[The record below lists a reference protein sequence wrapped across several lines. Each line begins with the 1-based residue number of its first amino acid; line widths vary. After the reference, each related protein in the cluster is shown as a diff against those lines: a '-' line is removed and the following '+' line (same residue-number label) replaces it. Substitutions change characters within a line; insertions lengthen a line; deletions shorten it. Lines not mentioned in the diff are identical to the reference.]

1 MIQLRRKVDLDS
13 QDLGWLKAR
22 YHFSVRPSGNTQ
34 HRPLGSLIVWNDDEL
49 APGSGFPM
57 HPHRDVEII
66 SYIREGAI
74 THRDD
79 AGGEGR
85 IAAGDIQ
92 VISAGSGIRHTEFN
106 RETTPLK
113 LFQIWIR
120 SNHRGAP
127 PRWQS
132 KPFPASHNAGRMVTL
147 ASGLSGDNDA
157 LRMHADARVMG
168 VTLKAGET
176 VRHSLAASSQV
187 YLVPAGGSLLVNGDP
202 VATGDG
208 IALGEVPQIVIEATE
223 DAEVVMVEV
232 R

>member
-1 MIQLRRKVDLDS
+1 MIEHRRNIDLDG

-22 YHFSVRPSGNTQ
+22 YHFSVRPSGKAE
-34 HRPLGSLIVWNDDEL
+34 HRALGSLIVWNDDEV
-49 APGSGFPM
+49 APNTGFPM

-66 SYIREGAI
+66 SYIREGAV
-74 THRDD
+74 THADD

-85 IAAGDIQ
+85 ITAGEVQ
-92 VISAGSGIRHTEFN
+92 VISAGKGIRHTEFN
-106 RETTPLK
+106 REATPLK

-120 SNHRGAP
+120 SNQKGAP

-132 KPFPASHNAGRMVTL
+132 KPFPGSHDAGRLVTL
-147 ASGLSGDNDA
+147 ASGLPGDDEA
-157 LRMHADARVMG
+157 LRIRADARVMG

-176 VRHSLAASSQV
+176 VSHPLAASSRI
-187 YLVPAGGSLLVNGDP
+187 YLVPARGSLRVNGEP
-202 VATGDG
+202 VRTGDG
-208 IALGEVPQIVIEATE
+208 IALGEVAQIVIEATD